1 MQDRQ
6 RGKCGAV
13 PFLEPCGRHVMSVPW
28 DLLMLFA
35 EHRDDPVVSHR
46 VWTLVVPANKGALYT
61 LWLVAATH

>member
-1 MQDRQ
+1 M
-6 RGKCGAV
+6 G
-13 PFLEPCGRHVMSVPW
+13 VPW

-61 LWLVAATH
+61 LWLVAATR